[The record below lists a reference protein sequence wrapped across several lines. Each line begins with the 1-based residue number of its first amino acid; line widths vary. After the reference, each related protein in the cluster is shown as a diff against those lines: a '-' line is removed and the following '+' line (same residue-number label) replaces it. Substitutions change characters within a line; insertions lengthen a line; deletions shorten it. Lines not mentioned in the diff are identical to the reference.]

1 MSSAPRTSTGTK
13 ALVGVWVL
21 VVFAAFG
28 ALWKYK
34 LTRGANGEP
43 SRSWP
48 ATSHLA
54 HTPGKPTLLF
64 FAHPRCPCT
73 RASVAELNSIMGR
86 FAGKV
91 TAEVVFMHA
100 GGEPEAWSQSDSFV
114 RAQSIPGVS
123 VTSDRDGHEAALF
136 GALTSGHVMLYDR
149 AGALTFSGGIT
160 PARGHEGDSPAR
172 QRLLALLAEE
182 TSAPVPNRFASAL
195 VASGAVYGCS
205 LEDGPR

>member
-1 MSSAPRTSTGTK
+1 MSSAPRDEHRHES
-13 ALVGVWVL
+13 ARRRVGVGGL
-21 VVFAAFG
+21 RG
-28 ALWKYK
+28 LRSALEVQADARCERRAESQ
-34 LTRGANGEP
+34 LAC
-43 SRSWP
+43 
-48 ATSHLA
+48 TSHLA

-149 AGALTFSGGIT
+149 AGTLTFSGGIT

-182 TSAPVPNRFASAL
+182 TSAPVPNAFASAL